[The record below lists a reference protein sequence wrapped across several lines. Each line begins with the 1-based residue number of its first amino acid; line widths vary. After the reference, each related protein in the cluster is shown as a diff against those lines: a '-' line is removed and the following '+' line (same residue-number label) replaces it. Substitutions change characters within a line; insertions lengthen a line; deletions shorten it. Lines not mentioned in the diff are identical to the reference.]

1 MASVKTIPLRLTA
14 LLALLVAADAA
25 AADEVRFRLINGTDF
40 PIRAVVLS
48 QANLAAWG
56 PNVLSAPSIKPGD
69 AREVVVK
76 GVFVDCNIDMK
87 VTFDINASEPM
98 WQYLDVCQLK
108 RIRLRFD
115 QMSGVTTAAYEE

>member
-1 MASVKTIPLRLTA
+1 M
-14 LLALLVAADAA
+14 
-25 AADEVRFRLINGTDF
+25 
-40 PIRAVVLS
+40 
-48 QANLAAWG
+48 
-56 PNVLSAPSIKPGD
+56 
-69 AREVVVK
+69 VK

>member
-1 MASVKTIPLRLTA
+1 VKTILPRLTA

-69 AREVVVK
+69 VREVVVK

>member
-1 MASVKTIPLRLTA
+1 MKTILPRLTA

-87 VTFDINASEPM
+87 VTCDINASEPM